1 MYYGILVNQ
10 HHGLREIEFLWS
22 RRTIDSYIDLKI
34 DDIEKTLW
42 RNTRTGVISQWHESM
57 ISEITKSGSKVI
69 DEYVEISKLPITTQ
83 HKLSL
88 EQVNKI
94 QNNIV
99 DLANNLI
106 SGRKS
111 KNLTKLPEIA
121 SQLASEIQFYPTLPI
136 NELVG
141 NAIAQLLEAVEESE
155 ITCLL
160 DVVDQSRF
168 KQLNNMATSSR
179 WEDNCL
185 LLTEIA
191 ERKLFRFTHSSFEEY
206 CKSIKITSGS
216 RRVKVGKL
224 IKRFNDAD
232 LPLPNN
238 RGQAEILAEIP
249 IESQIDVWTA
259 VLSLDK
265 RITSSLIHYVHN
277 QLIYKQNQPTYQ
289 DASTLQRKIRSLV
302 NKYGLT
308 LDKNIK
314 LFLDSV
320 KSEAS
325 PLEIKMLRAVL
336 TGLRQQ
342 VEKESDVFASPKTPV
357 ASSPFSPFPLFLA
370 KKTPPTSI
378 GRELVA
384 C

>member
-289 DASTLQRKIRSLV
+289 DASTLQRKIQSLV

-325 PLEIKMLRAVL
+325 PLEIKMLGAVL